1 MQATAEAAGGVC
13 SRLARRPPSRARL
26 MPRRWQVLLVVTA
39 GAFLANLDLFI
50 VNIAFPAIQA
60 DFPQAS
66 LSGLSWVVSG
76 YAIVFAALLVPAG
89 RLADLLGR
97 KRLFL
102 AGLALFVLASVLC
115 GLATGPWILIAARL
129 LQAVGAALLIPTSL
143 ALLLPEFPP
152 SGRAAAVGLWTAG
165 AAVAATVGPTIGGL
179 LVELSWRWVF
189 LVNLPLG
196 AITAVFAVRV
206 LRESR
211 DTARARVPD
220 LLGALLLAVGVGALA
235 LGIVQGGEWG
245 WTSGRVVGAEVLA
258 IVALAAFAARSARH
272 PAPVVEAALLRVAGT
287 RVANASVFLFSVSF
301 FGLLLGTVLFLT
313 GVWHYSALEA
323 GIAFAPGPLMVA
335 LLSWPAGSL
344 AGRVGPRPLAVAGTV
359 LFALGCGWWL
369 WRVGESPAYAADL
382 LPGIIASGIGVS
394 LTFPVLAGA
403 AVSGLPPDR
412 SATGSAL
419 FNMARQI
426 GGVIGVAILVSVLGD
441 HASGL
446 HDFQVAWTFMAAASL
461 AAGAVALLLPHGAT
475 VRLSPAPASD
485 APRYQPVR

>member
-1 MQATAEAAGGVC
+1 
-13 SRLARRPPSRARL
+13 

-50 VNIAFPAIQA
+50 VNIAFPAIQS

-66 LSGLSWVVSG
+66 LSALSWVVTG

-102 AGLALFVLASVLC
+102 AGLVVFLVASALC
-115 GLATGPWILIAARL
+115 GAATGPWVLIGARL

-152 SGRAAAVGLWTAG
+152 SGRAAAVGFWTAG

-196 AITAVFAVRV
+196 LITAVAAVHV

-211 DTARARVPD
+211 DSHRARVPD
-220 LLGALLLAVGVGALA
+220 LLGALLLAIGVGALA
-235 LGIVQGGEWG
+235 LGIVKGGEWG
-245 WTSGRVVGAEVLA
+245 WTGGRVVGVEVLA
-258 IVALAAFAARSARH
+258 IVALVAFGARSARH
-272 PAPVVEAALLRVAGT
+272 PAPVVEAALLRVRGT
-287 RVANASVFLFSVSF
+287 RIANASVFLFSMSF

-323 GIAFAPGPLMVA
+323 GLAFAPGPLMVA

-359 LFALGCGWWL
+359 LFALGCAWWL
-369 WRVGESPAYAADL
+369 WRVGESPAYVTEL
-382 LPGIIASGIGVS
+382 LPGIIVSGIGVS

-403 AVSGLPPDR
+403 AVAGLPPDR

-426 GGVIGVAILVSVLGD
+426 GGVFGVAILVSVLGD

-446 HDFQVAWTFMAAASL
+446 HEFQIGWTFMAAASL
-461 AAGAVALLLPHGAT
+461 AAGAVALLLPRGAT
-475 VRLSPAPASD
+475 VSLSPAPVTGPAQPAERG
-485 APRYQPVR
+485 APSPNVSV